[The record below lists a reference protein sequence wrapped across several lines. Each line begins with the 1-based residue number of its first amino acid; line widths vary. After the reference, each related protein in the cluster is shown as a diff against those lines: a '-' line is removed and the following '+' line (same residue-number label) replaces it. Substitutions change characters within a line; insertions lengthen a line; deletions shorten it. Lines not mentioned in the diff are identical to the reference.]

1 MPYGRSISLL
11 LTVGPAGLQSLDQSV
26 LVMDGMFHEPMRN
39 KFSLQIFKFSIVLNQ
54 IYYK

>member
-39 KFSLQIFKFSIVLNQ
+39 KFSLQIFKFSIVSNQ